1 MGCGRRSPGRRALS
15 AGRPPELDRAHHG
28 GEVRQR
34 GRQRFEPY
42 GNAVDPSNPASGAAQ
57 TVVAGIRRGFT
68 GHEHDDE
75 LGLINMQGRIYD
87 PSSASFMSPDPVVSH
102 PGLAHT
108 FHPYSYVI
116 NNPANLVDPTGFQA
130 TGDGQGEVGAACFS
144 MIVEIGDGRQIEL
157 EPQVVDFVVQ
167 SSDENGPATATVG
180 RFFNAKTVRV
190 GTPRAG
196 CSSIS
201 TWTNSAG
208 EKCRGIHC
216 NFGPESLLQEW
227 VNSHST
233 LGLPETWRIISGKTF
248 DNLFGKA
255 PGTTLVVNGVT
266 FRIMGGRLNERE
278 EVGRSLLRV
287 LSTEV
292 GGQMLDALAARTDAE
307 GRIQPFQVRV
317 VENASS
323 SYTGVDFIN
332 ISRYVEYAHFQT
344 EPINQEIS
352 LEEKIVHELGH
363 AAMGIEDNM
372 KVINRIENPAM
383 RELSSGHKKRID
395 DVGWQVKRLM
405 FQGVP

>member
-1 MGCGRRSPGRRALS
+1 
-15 AGRPPELDRAHHG
+15 
-28 GEVRQR
+28 
-34 GRQRFEPY
+34 
-42 GNAVDPSNPASGAAQ
+42 
-57 TVVAGIRRGFT
+57 
-68 GHEHDDE
+68 
-75 LGLINMQGRIYD
+75 
-87 PSSASFMSPDPVVSH
+87 
-102 PGLAHT
+102 
-108 FHPYSYVI
+108 
-116 NNPANLVDPTGFQA
+116 
-130 TGDGQGEVGAACFS
+130 
-144 MIVEIGDGRQIEL
+144 
-157 EPQVVDFVVQ
+157 
-167 SSDENGPATATVG
+167 
-180 RFFNAKTVRV
+180 
-190 GTPRAG
+190 
-196 CSSIS
+196 
-201 TWTNSAG
+201 
-208 EKCRGIHC
+208 
-216 NFGPESLLQEW
+216 
-227 VNSHST
+227 
-233 LGLPETWRIISGKTF
+233 
-248 DNLFGKA
+248 
-255 PGTTLVVNGVT
+255 
-266 FRIMGGRLNERE
+266 MGGRLNERE

-383 RELSSGHKKRID
+383 RELYSGHKERID